1 MGAIGLLS
9 VLITIG
15 IFLLMFFFIRLFGA
29 WMLRINEVIAE
40 LKKINAKLDKMEKGS
55 KNE

>member
-15 IFLLMFFFIRLFGA
+15 IFLLMFFFIRIFGA

>member
-1 MGAIGLLS
+1 MGAVGLLS

-15 IFLLMFFFIRLFGA
+15 IFFLMFFFIRIFGA

-40 LKKINAKLDKMEKGS
+40 LKKINAKLDKMDK
-55 KNE
+55 